1 MQTLELLA
9 PAKDIVCGKAAIDH
23 GADAV
28 YIGAPN
34 FGARVAAGNSLE
46 DISELCRYAHQFSA
60 KVYVTVNT
68 LIYDSEVESV
78 RILLRQLSEIG
89 VDAVLVQD
97 MAVLYLNENANAND
111 DENANANDDDDE
123 NANANDNG
131 NSRKSL
137 SEVLTDAAPRGGY
150 KTSKASRES
159 ATANENDDEV
169 PIQGIKRLSLTLHAS
184 TQTDNRTAEKVAWL
198 RSLGFTRVVLA
209 RELSLEEIRHI
220 HERVPDVELE
230 VFVHG
235 ALCVSYSGLCYAS
248 ERCFGRSAN
257 RGACAQFCRMK
268 FDLIDADG
276 REIEHQRHL
285 LSLKDL
291 CQIDRLEELAA
302 AGACSFKIE
311 GRLKDVGYVKNV
323 VSAYSQRLDEVIRR
337 NPDKYVRASKG
348 RVEYYFEPN
357 LKKTFNR
364 GQTHYFLDGRRQDIA
379 SFDTPKAIGEYV
391 GRVKEIRGRSFT
403 VAGTAAFANGDGL
416 CFINS
421 RRELEGFRVNRAE
434 AGRLFPLNMP
444 QELKKG
450 MPLYRNNDVAFEKI
464 LSGKTAERYIPVT
477 LTLTAIDGGFSL
489 RADGDGFSTTA
500 TIRCPHQLA
509 ERPQHENII
518 RQLTRLGNTI
528 YRCEKVN
535 IEGGADSYF
544 IPSSQLAELRRKTTA
559 KNDDEGTMND
569 NDYVNF
575 APPGGLQGAHA
586 NDDDN
591 STLYTLHSTLKLP
604 LRGIRGLYAYSS
616 LYNISNS
623 LSETFYA
630 ARGVKRVSDDGAP
643 LMQCRHCLRYAL
655 GYCVKHGGRRPTWRE
670 PLRLRLGDGR
680 EFRLQF
686 DCKECQMN
694 VYGVTD

>member
-9 PAKDIVCGKAAIDH
+9 PAKDIMCGKAAIDH

-97 MAVLYLNENANAND
+97 MAVLYLNENANDND
-111 DENANANDDDDE
+111 NDNANANDD
-123 NANANDNG
+123 
-131 NSRKSL
+131 
-137 SEVLTDAAPRGGY
+137 
-150 KTSKASRES
+150 
-159 ATANENDDEV
+159 ENDDEV

-421 RRELEGFRVNRAE
+421 RRELDGFRVNRAE

-544 IPSSQLAELRRKTTA
+544 IPSSQLAELRRKTMT

-569 NDYVNF
+569 NEGTMNDSEKTKNDN
-575 APPGGLQGAHA
+575 ANA
-586 NDDDN
+586 NDDGNSRKSLSEVLIDAAPRGGYKTSKALRESATANDN
-591 STLYTLHSTLKLP
+591 STLYTLRSTLKLP

-630 ARGVKRVSDDGAP
+630 ARGVKRESDDGAP

-694 VYGVTD
+694 IFG

>member
-111 DENANANDDDDE
+111 NGNENANANDDE

-131 NSRKSL
+131 N
-137 SEVLTDAAPRGGY
+137 EN
-150 KTSKASRES
+150 
-159 ATANENDDEV
+159 ANANDDGNSTLYTLHSTLKL
-169 PIQGIKRLSLTLHAS
+169 PLQGIKRLSLTLHAS

-220 HERVPDVELE
+220 HEQVPDVELE

-291 CQIDRLEELAA
+291 CQTDRLEELAA

-477 LTLTAIDGGFSL
+477 LTFTAIDGGFSL

-509 ERPQHENII
+509 ERPQQENII

-544 IPSSQLAELRRKTTA
+544 IPSSQLAELRRKTMT
-559 KNDDEGTMND
+559 KNDDEKTMND
-569 NDYVNF
+569 NE
-575 APPGGLQGAHA
+575 GTK
-586 NDDDN
+586 NDNEGTKNNNENDN

-630 ARGVKRVSDDGAP
+630 ARGVKRESDDGAP